1 MAQYCVCETPLEYSG
16 VEWVR
21 VEFKG
26 GQIINLPR
34 RPRSSPIVVK
44 LACALDEIEK
54 LTPGK
59 AKAILDSDKTGEF
72 ALLDVRQPEEY
83 EAGHIPG
90 SILIPLGELET
101 RQSELDRGKRI
112 IAYCRSGHRSMAAA
126 IALCGLGFKSV
137 HHLDGGILNWPYET
151 IIGMPKARPELI
163 TAAANAR
170 DVLML
175 AIKLEKGSFDF
186 YMGAKEKVMSLRV
199 KDTFQMLADAED
211 RHMQRLYEQAAAG
224 LLGKGALPPLETLK
238 RDIKVGYME
247 GGIEISPAL
256 AKIDEKFADEMEA
269 LEIALEKEYMSYD
282 FYKRASILVDN
293 QDARRLLHE
302 LASEERGHADIL
314 LGRVA
319 ETAKTA
325 RKT

>member
-1 MAQYCVCETPLEYSG
+1 MTHDCVCETPVEYSD

-21 VEFKG
+21 AGFKG

-34 RPRSSPIVVK
+34 GPRSSLIAVK
-44 LACALDEIEK
+44 LACAVDEIEK
-54 LTPGK
+54 LTPGDVR
-59 AKAILDSDKTGEF
+59 AILDKDDTGEF

-90 SILIPLGELET
+90 SMLIPLGELEA
-101 RQSELDRGKRI
+101 RQAELDWGKKVI
-112 IAYCRSGHRSMAAA
+112 VYCRSGHRSMAAA

-137 HHLDGGILNWPYET
+137 YHLDGGIINWPYET

-163 TAAANAR
+163 TATANAK

-186 YMGAKEKVMSLRV
+186 YMGAKDRARSLRV
-199 KDTFQMLADAED
+199 KDTFQMLAHAED
-211 RHMQRLYEQAAAG
+211 RHMQGLYEQAVSLSG
-224 LLGKGALPPLETLK
+224 EGALPTLERLK
-238 RDIKVGYME
+238 RDLNVSYME

-256 AKIDEKFADEMEA
+256 AKIDDKFADEMEA

-293 QDARRLLHE
+293 QDARRLLHQ

-314 LGRVA
+314 LRQVA

-325 RKT
+325 GKR